1 MVRLFVSVFRSSVT
15 VPRALG
21 RILQARVLNVLQE
34 TGDFSSLI
42 LEGLDTIVRVVAN
55 VFGTHAR
62 VAVHCLD
69 KEGKEGYGRG
79 KGREG
84 QDTRRS

>member
-1 MVRLFVSVFRSSVT
+1 MVRLFVSVFRSSIR

-21 RILQARVLNVLQE
+21 RILRARVLNVLQE

-42 LEGLDTIVRVVAN
+42 LEGLDTIVRMVAN
-55 VFGTHAR
+55 FYATPTHAI
-62 VAVHCLD
+62 HCLD